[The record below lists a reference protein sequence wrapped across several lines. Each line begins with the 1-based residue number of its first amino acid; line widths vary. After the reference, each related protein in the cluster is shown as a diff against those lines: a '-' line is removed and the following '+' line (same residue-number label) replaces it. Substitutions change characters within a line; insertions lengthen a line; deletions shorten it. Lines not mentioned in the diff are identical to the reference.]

1 MLQKWNGTQHKLTV
15 FPGSWCSMLSMM
27 WKRRWRRATHM
38 PRRCPSAHQL
48 PHQLRF
54 VGEMLKFV
62 VSGHGILGEC
72 RVVHESSRGARQSL
86 QLRILVSCLDTL
98 TPFWSGSLCLD
109 QLISVIIY
117 YIHIGHWHMCQ
128 KWISGN
134 ALRFQSHWW
143 DKHWWF
149 VPRSWCLVS
158 SWYSLACFGHAEAR
172 QSNVWITFPKRFFDI
187 GCGQRV
193 CGDFSD
199 LFCWTCFRKF
209 PRDGITDA
217 PNQIADLKQCLG
229 EWLVFPDFGGCKCQ
243 CPEVKDCHSP
253 CRKGHALAYV
263 GDVVGTG
270 SSRKS
275 ATNSILWYM
284 GAGPR
289 QSSF

>member
-1 MLQKWNGTQHKLTV
+1 
-15 FPGSWCSMLSMM
+15 
-27 WKRRWRRATHM
+27 
-38 PRRCPSAHQL
+38 
-48 PHQLRF
+48 
-54 VGEMLKFV
+54 
-62 VSGHGILGEC
+62 
-72 RVVHESSRGARQSL
+72 
-86 QLRILVSCLDTL
+86 
-98 TPFWSGSLCLD
+98 
-109 QLISVIIY
+109 
-117 YIHIGHWHMCQ
+117 MCQ

-172 QSNVWITFPKRFFDI
+172 QSNVWITFAKRFFDV

-193 CGDFSD
+193 CGDISDKLVILWGVLFAELVSGSSHEMASLMLRTRLRIWNSASVND
-199 LFCWTCFRKF
+199 LF
-209 PRDGITDA
+209 
-217 PNQIADLKQCLG
+217 L
-229 EWLVFPDFGGCKCQ
+229 PDFGGCKCQ